1 MKTVAQK
8 MGIKENSSAH
18 FVNAPGDALADIQ
31 FPEIKISKTLEGEFD
46 YIHLFVKSQDELRE
60 LFPKLKKHL
69 QLNGMLWVS
78 WPKNRQLD
86 TDLTLPKVIEIGYSF
101 GLVES
106 INLSVNEVWS
116 ALKFTHPKKGKTY
129 QNSHGTLQSRTTN
142 R

>member
-8 MGIKENSSAH
+8 MGIKENSSGH
-18 FVNAPGDALADIQ
+18 FVNAPDDALADIQ
-31 FPEIKISKTLEGEFD
+31 FPEIKINKTLEGELD

-60 LFPKLKKHL
+60 LFPKLKNHL

-106 INLSVNEVWS
+106 ISLSVNEVWS
-116 ALKFTHPKKGKTY
+116 ALKFTYPKKGKTY
-129 QNSHGTLQSRTTN
+129 QNSHGTLQSSTTN
-142 R
+142 H

>member
-8 MGIKENSSAH
+8 MGIKENSSGH
-18 FVNAPGDALADIQ
+18 FVNAPDDALADIQ
-31 FPEIKISKTLEGEFD
+31 FPEIKINKTLEGELD

-60 LFPKLKKHL
+60 LFPKLKNHL

-106 INLSVNEVWS
+106 I
-116 ALKFTHPKKGKTY
+116 A
-129 QNSHGTLQSRTTN
+129 
-142 R
+142 